1 MSSSVREEGGPY
13 IDLFDFARRIDT
25 RIVNKRAIE
34 NLARGGAF
42 DCLEPNRARTLASAG
57 ILQSVGSRASEER
70 NSNQGGLFGG
80 DDAAMAEPDLANA
93 APWGTVEQ
101 LDHELGAVG
110 FYLGGHPLEAYSNL
124 PDVRKSVLAIDIE
137 ERFQRSGQVVKLS
150 GVVRKKQERMSKR
163 GKRFAY
169 VDISDPS
176 GDFEIFLGESLLATS
191 RDILTAGSV
200 VVVQAKLEMRDGEIR
215 IFADHVSSLDTT
227 AIAAAIEGFTLRLR
241 STAPEQL
248 DQVHQTLAA
257 LANAPSKKMGRVEII
272 FPMDDGREGVMVLPL
287 RIGTD
292 AKIRSALKACHVI
305 ETIEDIAA

>member
-1 MSSSVREEGGPY
+1 
-13 IDLFDFARRIDT
+13 
-25 RIVNKRAIE
+25 
-34 NLARGGAF
+34 
-42 DCLEPNRARTLASAG
+42 
-57 ILQSVGSRASEER
+57 
-70 NSNQGGLFGG
+70 
-80 DDAAMAEPDLANA
+80 MAEPDLPERP
-93 APWGTVEQ
+93 PWNMVEQ
-101 LDHELGAVG
+101 LDHELGAIG

-124 PDVRKSVLAIDIE
+124 PDVRNSVLAIDIE

-176 GDFEIFLGESLLATS
+176 GDFEIFLGESLLAIS
-191 RDILTAGSV
+191 REILVSGSV

-227 AIAAAIEGFTLRLR
+227 AVAAAIEGFSIRLR

-248 DQVHQTLAA
+248 DQVHQTLSA
-257 LANAPSKKMGRVEII
+257 LSNAPSKKMGRVEIV
-272 FPMDDGREGVMVLPL
+272 FPMDNGREGVMALPI

-292 AKIRSALKACHVI
+292 DKIRAALKACHVI
-305 ETIEDIAA
+305 ETIEEIAA